1 MNLKK
6 KIIIFFVLI
15 TIVFL
20 SIVNLKNISKTQIY
34 LLNFKSEKTT
44 LGNIISL
51 SFLTGFITTFTF
63 LRISNT
69 KNENQLINDET
80 FNIKTEFLQDD
91 IRENINEEQEEVNER
106 PPQRDIR
113 DSQPTISVNYR
124 VIKKNNEEFKDI
136 DNVYGE
142 NENKNYDDWDEL
154 DSNWQ

>member
-6 KIIIFFVLI
+6 KIIMVFVLI

-20 SIVNLKNISKTQIY
+20 SIVNLKNTSKTQIF
-34 LLNFKSEKTT
+34 LLNFKSEKIT

-69 KNENQLINDET
+69 KNENQLMNDET

>member
-6 KIIIFFVLI
+6 KIIMFFVLI

-69 KNENQLINDET
+69 KNENQAINDET
-80 FNIKTEFLQDD
+80 FNLNPELLKDD
-91 IRENINEEQEEVNER
+91 SRENFNEDQEEINER
-106 PPQRDIR
+106 PPERDIR

-124 VIKKNNEEFKDI
+124 VIKKNNEDFKDI
-136 DNVYGE
+136 DNLYGE
-142 NENKNYDDWDEL
+142 NENQNYDDWDEL

>member
-6 KIIIFFVLI
+6 KIIMVFVLI

-20 SIVNLKNISKTQIY
+20 SIVNLKNTSKTQIF
-34 LLNFKSEKTT
+34 LLNFKSEKIT

-91 IRENINEEQEEVNER
+91 TRENINEEQEEVNER

>member
-51 SFLTGFITTFTF
+51 SFLSGFITTFTF
-63 LRISNT
+63 LRISKT
-69 KNENQLINDET
+69 KDENQTINDET
-80 FNIKTEFLQDD
+80 INLNPEFLKDD
-91 IRENINEEQEEVNER
+91 SRENFNEDQEEINER
-106 PPQRDIR
+106 PPERDIR

-124 VIKKNNEEFKDI
+124 VIKKNNEDFKDI
-136 DNVYGE
+136 DNLYGE
-142 NENKNYDDWDEL
+142 NENQNYDDWDEL

>member
-6 KIIIFFVLI
+6 KIIMFFVLI

-69 KNENQLINDET
+69 KNENQAINDET
-80 FNIKTEFLQDD
+80 FNLNPEFLKDD
-91 IRENINEEQEEVNER
+91 SRENFNEDQEEINER
-106 PPQRDIR
+106 PPERDIR

-124 VIKKNNEEFKDI
+124 VIKKNNEDFKDI
-136 DNVYGE
+136 DNLYGE
-142 NENKNYDDWDEL
+142 NENQNYDDWDEL

>member
-6 KIIIFFVLI
+6 KIIMFFVLI

-51 SFLTGFITTFTF
+51 SFLSGFITTFTF
-63 LRISNT
+63 LRISKT
-69 KNENQLINDET
+69 KDENQTINDET
-80 FNIKTEFLQDD
+80 INLNPEFLKDD
-91 IRENINEEQEEVNER
+91 SRENFNEDQEEINER
-106 PPQRDIR
+106 PPERDIR

-124 VIKKNNEEFKDI
+124 VIKKNNEDFKDI
-136 DNVYGE
+136 DNLYGE
-142 NENKNYDDWDEL
+142 NENQNYDDWDEL